1 MNNLLAEKT
10 MLAGQLQCEQLNNI
24 YSLIKMTYFILPEND
39 LLENA
44 TALKTFE
51 YSRLGSELKK
61 QTSFSEKQY
70 QGLNK
75 LFRSDEEE
83 E

>member
-1 MNNLLAEKT
+1 MWT
-10 MLAGQLQCEQLNNI
+10 IEQHI
-24 YSLIKMTYFILPEND
+24 FFDKITFFILPEND

-75 LFRSDEEE
+75 LLRSDEEE
-83 E
+83 EWVTIKKKEN

>member
-1 MNNLLAEKT
+1 
-10 MLAGQLQCEQLNNI
+10 
-24 YSLIKMTYFILPEND
+24 MTYFILPEND